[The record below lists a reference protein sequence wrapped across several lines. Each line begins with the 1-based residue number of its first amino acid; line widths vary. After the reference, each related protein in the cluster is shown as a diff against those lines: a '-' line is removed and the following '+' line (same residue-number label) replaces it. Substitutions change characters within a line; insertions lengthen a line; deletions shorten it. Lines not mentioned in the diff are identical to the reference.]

1 MPLLGQ
7 KVPGLQGVGVVIL
20 DEGQKLPAGQGTGVD
35 RTALG
40 QKLPMVQSV
49 GNTRPWGKQN
59 VPEGQGKHAPG
70 LVARDTPLYD
80 PAGQATGAGS
90 PLMLQKKPTGQGTA
104 RENP

>member
-1 MPLLGQ
+1 MT
-7 KVPGLQGVGVVIL
+7 IL

-35 RTALG
+35 KPALG

-59 VPEGQGKHAPG
+59 VPEGQGKHARE
-70 LVARDTPLYD
+70 LDARDTPLYD

-90 PLMLQKKPTGQGTA
+90 PLVLQKKPTGQGTA